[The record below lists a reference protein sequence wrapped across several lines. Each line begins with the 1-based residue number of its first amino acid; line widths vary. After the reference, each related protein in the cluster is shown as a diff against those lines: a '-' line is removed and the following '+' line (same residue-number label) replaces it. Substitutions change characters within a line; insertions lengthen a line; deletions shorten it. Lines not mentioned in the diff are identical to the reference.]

1 MALER
6 DEDAPTKILYQER
19 LEVIA
24 KRLRPSA
31 GDHEA
36 ADMGRGPPHVPG
48 VRRPLHG
55 SVGRPPAYADVMRR
69 RLGEWY
75 EIARSVNPSFVNE
88 MSTPDEIQAWYQKE
102 EDVRGETGT
111 EGQAVEDVR
120 VTDRMTQADRI
131 GRFTLS
137 LQEGT
142 LSENGAVY
150 LQIRFQES
158 VDGDT
163 WHEIPGSESM
173 ILPAM
178 VENGDE
184 FTCDPPDAVMLYF
197 RAVFSTVKMAKVT
210 RTPR

>member
-24 KRLRPSA
+24 KRLRLVREIMKRLIWDEGHHTFPA
-31 GDHEA
+31 FADRFMEA
-36 ADMGRGPPHVPG
+36 WGNR
-48 VRRPLHG
+48 
-55 SVGRPPAYADVMRR
+55 SNADVMRR

-184 FTCDPPDAVMLYF
+184 FTCDPPDAVMPYF